1 MSIHYQPI
9 DETCLEAVKDLY
21 RQHQWAA
28 YLGDDDKLRRA
39 LRNSSYLLGAFDG
52 ATLAG
57 FVRCE
62 GDGEHVVLVQDLIV
76 AKAYQRRGIGAA
88 LLQQASERYQHVRAL
103 YIVTDLQ
110 DADSNAFYRAQGW
123 RTLQD
128 VSCVGYIR

>member
-1 MSIHYQPI
+1 MNIHYQPI
-9 DETCLEAVKDLY
+9 DETHLEAVKDLY

-28 YLGDDDKLRRA
+28 YLGDDDKLKRA

-52 ATLAG
+52 TTLAG
-57 FVRCE
+57 FVRCV
-62 GDGEHVVLVQDLIV
+62 GDGE
-76 AKAYQRRGIGAA
+76 RRGIGAA

-128 VSCVGYIR
+128 VSCVGYLR